1 VKSPP
6 FAPHIE
12 EPLGHRTT
20 LGVGGSAQ
28 FYSEVEGE
36 PGLLRAL
43 SWADERK
50 LPVTVL
56 GGGSNVVIADRGI
69 PGLVLRVVGEGET
82 TTSESEGSVELR
94 VGAGRSWEAFVARA
108 VQRGWAGV
116 ECLSGIP
123 GLVGATPI
131 QNVGAYGQEVS
142 ESITVVHAFDRDHQ
156 RSVDIAGVDCGFGYR
171 TSRFKAEA
179 GDRFIVLGV
188 SFRLTPGGPPCLGYA
203 EVATKLEAAG
213 GTPTLASVRDVV
225 LETRRA
231 KSMLLSDD
239 DANRRSCGSFFVN
252 PIVDLATLENVRRIA
267 QVAVPH
273 FAQADGRFKLPAAWL
288 IEHAGFQR
296 GQRWGAVGISSRH
309 TLALVCH
316 DGARAADVI
325 ELARRVR
332 KVVRDRFGIELTPE
346 PRFLGF
352 DTPPGELPSA
362 L

>member
-1 VKSPP
+1 VKGAP
-6 FAPHIE
+6 FAPHVE
-12 EPLGHRTT
+12 EPLGRRST

-28 FYSEVEGE
+28 FYGEVDGE
-36 PGLLRAL
+36 AALLRAL
-43 SWADERK
+43 RWADERK

-69 PGLVLRVVGEGET
+69 PGLVLRVVAAHELV
-82 TTSESEGSVELR
+82 SEDGRGGVEVR
-94 VGAGRSWEAFVARA
+94 VGAGRDWDGFVSAA

-142 ESITVVHAFDRDHQ
+142 DTITAVHAFDRDQQ
-156 RSVDIAGVDCGFGYR
+156 RSVDIAGADCGFAYR

-179 GDRFIVLGV
+179 EVRFIVLGV

-203 EVATKLEAAG
+203 EIAAKLGASAATA
-213 GTPTLASVRDVV
+213 TLQSVRDTV

-231 KSMLLSDD
+231 KSMLLSADD
-239 DANRRSCGSFFVN
+239 PNRRSCGSFFLN
-252 PIVDLATLENVRRIA
+252 PIVDPATLDNVRHIA
-267 QVAVPH
+267 QQAVPH

-296 GQRWGAVGISSRH
+296 GQRWGAVGISSKH

-316 DGARAADVI
+316 PGARAADVV

-332 KVVRDRFGIELTPE
+332 KVVRDRFGIELKPE

-352 DTPPGELPSA
+352 DTPF
-362 L
+362 